1 MILLILQ
8 DKEGHTREPKT
19 KKQEGMYRN
28 PVLELLSVSG
38 PKMMIVFHVLIATSL
53 LYTGWQLAPDPV
65 AWKVAS
71 FFVAGVLTWSLAEYL
86 MHRYV
91 FHFEGENKIIRAVH
105 YAMHGY
111 HHEVPHDHKHLFM
124 PPVPALFILAL
135 FFGVFYLVLWENTW
149 FFLPGFE
156 MGYLVY
162 SLIHYTIHRRVP
174 KNRFL
179 NKLWLHHANHH
190 YKNPDK
196 SFGVSSQFWDRIF
209 GTLPDPQEQAER

>member
-8 DKEGHTREPKT
+8 DKQEHVPDTQT
-19 KKQEGMYRN
+19 KKKGMYQN

-38 PKMMIVFHVLIATSL
+38 PKMMITFHIILASTVIYAG
-53 LYTGWQLAPDPV
+53 YQLAEAPSV
-65 AWKVAS
+65 LKITS
-71 FFVAGVLTWSLAEYL
+71 FFIAGFFSWSLAEYV

-91 FHFEGENKIIRAVH
+91 FHFEGQNKLVRAVH

-111 HHEVPHDHKHLFM
+111 HHEVPHDDKHMFM
-124 PPVPALFILAL
+124 PPVPALLILSL
-135 FFGVFYLVLWENTW
+135 FFGFFYLFLGGNTW

-156 MGYLVY
+156 IGYLTY
-162 SLIHYTIHRRVP
+162 SLIHYRIHRGVP

-190 YKNPDK
+190 YKDHDK
-196 SFGVSSQFWDRIF
+196 SFGVSSLFWDRVF
-209 GTLPDPQEQAER
+209 GTLPDERQDAA

>member
-8 DKEGHTREPKT
+8 DKKDHVPDT
-19 KKQEGMYRN
+19 KKKKKEGMYQN
-28 PVLELLSVSG
+28 PILELLSVSSPG
-38 PKMMIVFHVLIATSL
+38 MMMIFHVSL
-53 LYTGWQLAPDPV
+53 ASTMIYTGYNLAEHPSV
-65 AWKVAS
+65 WKILA
-71 FFVAGVLTWSLAEYL
+71 FFLTGLFSWSLAEYL

-91 FHFEGENKIIRAVH
+91 FHFEHDNKLIRAVH

-124 PPVPALFILAL
+124 PPVPALLILGL
-135 FFGVFYLVLWENTW
+135 FFGLFYPLFWENTW

-156 MGYLVY
+156 IGYLTY
-162 SLIHYTIHRRVP
+162 SLIHYVIHRRVP

-190 YKNPDK
+190 YKNHDR
-196 SFGVSSQFWDRIF
+196 SFGVSSQLWDRVF
-209 GTLPDPQEQAER
+209 GTMPDEHHDTA